1 MEGVRN
7 KTKNKKQKETKQK
20 TRNKKRQNKK
30 QETKLTTLQFASV
43 TSKCSLMPAPPGAE
57 ARGSGHGSRL
67 KAAEVR
73 FSARVEWARKQTF
86 GFNKPNCRVAR
97 NKSKKQIQE
106 QSQKQRAFTTK
117 AQGSTT

>member
-1 MEGVRN
+1 MEDVGLAWRNGVKGKSKTKSKKS
-7 KTKNKKQKETKQK
+7 KTKNKKQ
-20 TRNKKRQNKK
+20 
-30 QETKLTTLQFASV
+30 KLTTLQFASV
-43 TSKCSLMPAPPGAE
+43 TSKCFLMPAPPGAE

-73 FSARVEWARKQTF
+73 FLARVEWARKQTF